1 MEEEKIIFQ
10 SLIENLLMV
19 SQFFSHSRKEKF
31 LDDRVIKID
40 WTLLGVALNA
50 QSRFN
55 LTTVPGF
62 RQPVRASGGEAS
74 PPPKPS
80 AVVMA

>member
-40 WTLLGVALNA
+40 WT
-50 QSRFN
+50 QRRFESRFN

-74 PPPKPS
+74 PPPKPR